1 MRETQGS
8 ILRIYHDTAV
18 VVCIYACVRLM
29 LLVCADCQ
37 NKQKIKKIKSTRREV
52 G

>member
-8 ILRIYHDTAV
+8 VLRIYHDTAV
-18 VVCIYACVRLM
+18 AVCIYACVRLM

-37 NKQKIKKIKSTRREV
+37 NKQNKNK
-52 G
+52 